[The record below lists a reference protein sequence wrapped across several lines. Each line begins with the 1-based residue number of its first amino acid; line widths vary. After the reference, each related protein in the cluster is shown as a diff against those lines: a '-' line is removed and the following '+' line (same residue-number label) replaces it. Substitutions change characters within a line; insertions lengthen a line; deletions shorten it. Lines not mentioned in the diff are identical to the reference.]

1 MATSGSALA
10 GRGGV
15 HSAGVSQLR
24 TSPAATN
31 LEEIRER
38 VKGMLDLEGRPNDAG
53 MKRVLIVALIAAWP
67 MVARA
72 ATAWPGPLTPPRS
85 GQAFRQRCVTW
96 HWAGNAKPIDNPD
109 WADEPKLRGRTVT
122 SLGPEHAAA
131 GDSAYDRVTRR
142 DWVNPYSRLFGAAL
156 VVLAIVLLAI
166 AGPVTMADA
175 KQPNNFGLPPDIAA
189 KVKAECAKVFPF
201 YDTQITCI
209 EDDAK
214 AYHRL
219 QKNDFG
225 LPPEIAEQVKVRC
238 AEIFPFY
245 DTQITCIEDDAR
257 AYKKL
262 HGED

>member
-1 MATSGSALA
+1 MNIPLFLVGLACASFALSLLFA
-10 GRGGV
+10 PIV
-15 HSAGVSQLR
+15 WDI
-24 TSPAATN
+24 
-31 LEEIRER
+31 IRE
-38 VKGMLDLEGRPNDAG
+38 
-53 MKRVLIVALIAAWP
+53 
-67 MVARA
+67 
-72 ATAWPGPLTPPRS
+72 
-85 GQAFRQRCVTW
+85 
-96 HWAGNAKPIDNPD
+96 
-109 WADEPKLRGRTVT
+109 
-122 SLGPEHAAA
+122 
-131 GDSAYDRVTRR
+131 
-142 DWVNPYSRLFGAAL
+142 LFGAAL

-166 AGPVTMADA
+166 AGLVTMAHA

-201 YDTQITCI
+201 YDTQLTCI

-225 LPPEIAEQVKVRC
+225 LPAEIAEQVKVRC